1 MARPSPCPAERRE
14 RAVRMVAGARPDCA
28 TGWAAL
34 KAVAAKLGTGAAETV
49 RTWVRR
55 AQADTGR
62 RPRVTVEEAAEIK
75 RLTAETAELRRTDEI
90 LNRRL
95 RTAVGD
101 IPPHEHETNQGVW
114 WKCWSQRL
122 VEDGDQHGRPRGDR

>member
-1 MARPSPCPAERRE
+1 M
-14 RAVRMVAGARPDCA
+14 
-28 TGWAAL
+28 

-101 IPPHEHETNQGVW
+101 IPPPRARDQPERVVEM
-114 WKCWSQRL
+114 L
-122 VEDGDQHGRPRGDR
+122 VTASRRGR